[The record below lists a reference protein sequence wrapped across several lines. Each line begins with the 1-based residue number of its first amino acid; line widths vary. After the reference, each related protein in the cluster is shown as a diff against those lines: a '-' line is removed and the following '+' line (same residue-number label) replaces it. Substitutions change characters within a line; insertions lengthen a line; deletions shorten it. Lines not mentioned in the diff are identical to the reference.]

1 MLIHRKIVWHFNLL
15 SVDDICTCHGPWWGW
30 PEFKIAPI
38 HAMSVE
44 VVVYCLLYRHGAL
57 WLQWQKFLSYNQKYK
72 ILMFFIKKTML
83 LHYYYLGQRI
93 LIFILW
99 HMLVRSDYFLA
110 PLGLNFFVYYWST
123 NIIMIL
129 ESTLFIYDFF
139 YWKISAMSTSK
150 VISGIFKI

>member
-72 ILMFFIKKTML
+72 ILMFFIKKNN
-83 LHYYYLGQRI
+83 
-93 LIFILW
+93 
-99 HMLVRSDYFLA
+99 A
-110 PLGLNFFVYYWST
+110 
-123 NIIMIL
+123 
-129 ESTLFIYDFF
+129 STLLLSWVEDFDFHLMTHASAFRLFPGSTGVKFFCLLLIYKHHYDPWKYFIHIWFF
-139 YWKISAMSTSK
+139 LLKNFCSVNI
-150 VISGIFKI
+150 